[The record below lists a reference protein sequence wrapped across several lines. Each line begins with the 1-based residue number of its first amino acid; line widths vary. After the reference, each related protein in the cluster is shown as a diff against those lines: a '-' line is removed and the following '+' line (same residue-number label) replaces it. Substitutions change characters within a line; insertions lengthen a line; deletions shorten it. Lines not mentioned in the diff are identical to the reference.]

1 MNKKRMLTLLVVLLI
16 ISAIVFTLF
25 KNKKTLNENKIPVN
39 RSQVPVTVTV
49 DTVKMMKMNGTLTLP
64 ATLTAWEEANI
75 SAETS
80 GRIENLTI
88 ELGSM
93 AYKGQLIGHID
104 DAENRIKLESAELAI
119 EKLNRDYE
127 RNKILVAGN
136 ATNANAVKDAQ
147 YDLDSKK
154 LEAAQ
159 LRSEIAK
166 ANIICPITGIIT
178 EKKAV
183 TGELVNSG
191 SVIASLADTRR
202 LKAKV
207 YVPENHVFVLKA
219 GEKARIA
226 TASFPGETFEG
237 VVTYISPKGDDNHN
251 YLVELAVTNNKQSA
265 LKAGLYVQ
273 AVFDAPK
280 DEQALQIPKAALA
293 EGLKNPYVY
302 VDENNIARE
311 SKLVLGRENGEYVE
325 VVSGLKEGEKVIT
338 SGLINILPGSRIEA
352 VHKN

>member
-1 MNKKRMLTLLVVLLI
+1 MNKKRILTVLAVLLA
-16 ISAIVFTLF
+16 ISSIVFTLL
-25 KNKKTLNENKIPVN
+25 KNKKTLNENKMPVN
-39 RSQVPVTVTV
+39 RSQIPVTVTV
-49 DTVKMMKMNGTLTLP
+49 DTVKMMKMNGALMLP
-64 ATLTAWEEANI
+64 ATLAAWEEANI

-88 ELGSM
+88 ELGSI
-93 AYKGQLIGHID
+93 ANKGQVIGHID
-104 DAENRIKLESAELAI
+104 ATENRIKLESAALAI

-159 LRSEIAK
+159 LRSQIAK
-166 ANIICPITGIIT
+166 ANIISPISGIVT

-183 TGELVNSG
+183 TGEFVNNG
-191 SVIASLADTRR
+191 SVIASVADTRH

-207 YVPENHVFVLKA
+207 YFPENQIFLLRA
-219 GEKARIA
+219 GEKARIT

-251 YLVELAVTNNKQSA
+251 YLVELSVTNNKRNA

-273 AVFDAPK
+273 AVFDATK
-280 DEQALQIPKAALA
+280 DEQVLQIPKAALV

-302 VDENNIARE
+302 VAENNLARE

-338 SGLINILPGSRIEA
+338 SGLINILPGSHIEA